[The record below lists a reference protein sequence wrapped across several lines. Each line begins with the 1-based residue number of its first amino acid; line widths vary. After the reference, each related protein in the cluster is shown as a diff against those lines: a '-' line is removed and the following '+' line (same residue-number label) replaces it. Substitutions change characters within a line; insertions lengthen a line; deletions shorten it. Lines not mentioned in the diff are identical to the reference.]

1 MPNKDLQ
8 GTYQYCPI
16 LNRMLSYENM
26 KKMKSFFD
34 NYEGDGNDEQYV
46 NYGGEQMK
54 QWLDNTLTDMRNSVY
69 YPKKSRMDAGE
80 ENQFKKTHHKDK
92 DNTNLGDVNIPN
104 IAKSSNHKYIM
115 ANKSVYES
123 IDEELNAIKY
133 LIEYMN
139 NTKKI
144 IK

>member
-8 GTYQYCPI
+8 RTYHYCPI
-16 LNRMLSYENM
+16 LNRKISYENM

-34 NYEGDGNDEQYV
+34 NYDGNGNDEQYV
-46 NYGGEQMK
+46 DYGGEEMK
-54 QWLDNTLTDMRNSVY
+54 NWLNNTLDDMRDAVY

-115 ANKSVYES
+115 ADKSVYEN
-123 IDEELNAIKY
+123 INEELNIIRY

-139 NTKKI
+139 NNNKTI
-144 IK
+144 